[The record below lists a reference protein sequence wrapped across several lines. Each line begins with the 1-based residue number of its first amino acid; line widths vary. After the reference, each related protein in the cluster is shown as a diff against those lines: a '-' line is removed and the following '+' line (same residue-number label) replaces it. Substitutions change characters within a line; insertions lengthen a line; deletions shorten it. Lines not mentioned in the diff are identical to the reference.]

1 MKKIY
6 IKPEME
12 EVTISMQLLEGSPR
26 MNFKQT
32 PDPEENEDDVVDIFD
47 QLL

>member
-6 IKPEME
+6 IKPEVE
-12 EVTISMQLLEGSPR
+12 EVPISMQLLAGSEQ
-26 MNFKQT
+26 MDFMQT
-32 PDPEENEDDVVDIFD
+32 NDPEEDDIVDIFD